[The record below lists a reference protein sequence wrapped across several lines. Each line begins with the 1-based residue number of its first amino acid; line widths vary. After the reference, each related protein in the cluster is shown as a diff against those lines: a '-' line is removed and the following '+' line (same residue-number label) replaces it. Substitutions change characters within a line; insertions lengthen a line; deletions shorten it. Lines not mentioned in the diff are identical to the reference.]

1 MMDIVIGSDHGGF
14 QLKEYIKSFL
24 QDSGYNV
31 MDFGTYKEESCDY
44 PDYALLV
51 AQAISDGE
59 YKKGILVD
67 GTGGGVCLTANK
79 VKGVRAVTAYN
90 RLTGSYASEHDDCN
104 VLCLGGK
111 MLGELAAKDIVE
123 AWLKTPF
130 GEGRHRRRLNKV
142 EDVERKYFK

>member
-1 MMDIVIGSDHGGF
+1 MDIVIGSDHGGF
-14 QLKEYIKSFL
+14 KLKEEIKIYL
-24 QDSGYNV
+24 QDRGYNIV
-31 MDFGTYKEESCDY
+31 DFGTYEEESCDY

-51 AQAISDGE
+51 AQAILDGE
-59 YKKGILVD
+59 YKKGILFD

-111 MLGELAAKDIVE
+111 MLGELVARDIVD
-123 AWLKTPF
+123 AWLDTPF
-130 GEGRHRRRLNKV
+130 GEGRHQRRLNKV
-142 EDVERKYFK
+142 EDVEEKYFK

>member
-1 MMDIVIGSDHGGF
+1 MDIVMGSDHGGF
-14 QLKEYIKSFL
+14 ELKEKLKSYL
-24 QDSGYNV
+24 QNKGYSV
-31 MDFGTYKEESCDY
+31 MDFGTYREESCDY

-67 GTGGGVCLTANK
+67 GTGGGVSLTANK

-111 MLGELAAKDIVE
+111 MLGELVAKDIVD
-123 AWLKTPF
+123 AWLDTPF
-130 GEGRHRRRLNKV
+130 GGARHQRRLNKV
-142 EDVERKYFK
+142 EDIERKYFK